1 MIRKFN
7 YTHRKRIPRAA
18 THFRIV
24 PSPSGPNYFDA
35 QVHLEG
41 LDLPKS
47 AHVYVEAYR
56 RAFFRRFP
64 FGTVSRIEHPQDR
77 FLYNVDQDALVRFRV
92 KVVDDKGSGRIL
104 AVSDRIQP
112 RRSED
117 EPVDKICLLPVD
129 FVDLGNC
136 VWRLELESDWPS
148 LMLNNR
154 FDKIREIARSDHS
167 FFSLVYPEVV
177 RQILYKVVVEEDYTD
192 PQSDPDDWR
201 SLWLMFSQDILDKNI
216 LPPSGESE
224 PIIQEKMKWIDD
236 VVENF
241 CSYKKVL
248 ELFIKVSSQSES

>member
-1 MIRKFN
+1 M
-7 YTHRKRIPRAA
+7 
-18 THFRIV
+18 
-24 PSPSGPNYFDA
+24 
-35 QVHLEG
+35 
-41 LDLPKS
+41 
-47 AHVYVEAYR
+47 
-56 RAFFRRFP
+56 
-64 FGTVSRIEHPQDR
+64 
-77 FLYNVDQDALVRFRV
+77 VDE
-92 KVVDDKGSGRIL
+92 KGNGRIL
-104 AVSDRIQP
+104 AVADRIQP

-154 FDKIREIARSDHS
+154 FDKIRELARSDHS

-177 RQILYKVVVEEDYTD
+177 RQILYKIVVEEDHTD

-201 SLWLMFSQDILDKNI
+201 SLWLTFSRDILGKSI

-236 VVENF
+236 VVEEF
-241 CSYKKVL
+241 CSDNEVL
-248 ELFIKVSSQSES
+248 KRFIKVSSQGES